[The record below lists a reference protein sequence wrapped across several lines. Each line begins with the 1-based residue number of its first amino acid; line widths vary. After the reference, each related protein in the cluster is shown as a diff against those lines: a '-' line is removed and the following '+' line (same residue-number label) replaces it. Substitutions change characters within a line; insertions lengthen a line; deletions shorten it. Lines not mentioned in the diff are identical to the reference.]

1 MDNKLNILVIATGY
15 PARLLKTITDRGHE
29 YRLAK
34 PGDFDLYLSD
44 NTKGFDRVF
53 LNGKPLVASNFNAVI
68 TRIGENRAFAAAI
81 IRQLQHNL
89 GIFCVQSGAAID
101 TCANKFK
108 AAQIMSEKHLKVPR
122 QIYSMSGRYPRM
134 YVKKLGGLPMIL
146 KELSGSK
153 GKGLIQLES
162 PLQTN
167 MTLESYYGSDRR
179 IILQEFL
186 DNGGTD
192 ERHIVCG
199 GKVVNSMRRHAP
211 DNDIRANLSLSGS
224 GEKIEP
230 DEATKQFVI
239 DCCEAIPGLNFAGV
253 DIMKVR
259 QGEEET
265 KYFIEI
271 NSNPG
276 EKIIEITG
284 HNHYEDLLD
293 YVEQNY
299 RRKAPGKPIEE
310 ASSTAPGVITKV
322 ADKPIEEASNTAEVI
337 TKVAD
342 PHMTYDQMC
351 DVWNGK
357 EPRQTGIKSVDRH
370 MTYDQMCDV
379 WDGKK

>member
-1 MDNKLNILVIATGY
+1 MSKLHILVLASGY
-15 PARLLKTITDRGHE
+15 PTKLLNTIKERGHE
-29 YRLAK
+29 YTIAH

-44 NTKGFDRVF
+44 NPKGYDKVF
-53 LNGKPLVASNFNAVI
+53 LYGNRLIASKYDAVI
-68 TRIGENRAFAAAI
+68 TRIGENRAFASAI

-89 GIFCVQSGAAID
+89 GMFCVQSGASIE

-108 AAQIMSEKHLKVPR
+108 AAQIISEKHLKVPR
-122 QIYSMSGRYPRM
+122 QMYSMTGRYPAM
-134 YVKKLGGLPMIL
+134 YVEKLGGLPMIL

-167 MTLESYYGSDRR
+167 MTLESYYGSERR

-211 DNDIRANLSLSGS
+211 KEDIRANLSLSGS
-224 GEKIEP
+224 GEKITP
-230 DEATKQFVI
+230 DEDTKQFVI

-253 DIMKVR
+253 DVMKVKR
-259 QGEEET
+259 GDEEI

-276 EKIIEITG
+276 EKIIDITG
-284 HNHYEDLLD
+284 HNHYEDLVKF
-293 YVEQNY
+293 VEDNY
-299 RRKAPGKPIEE
+299 KRKTLG
-310 ASSTAPGVITKV
+310 
-322 ADKPIEEASNTAEVI
+322 NTNAES
-337 TKVAD
+337 KLNA
-342 PHMTYDQMC
+342 
-351 DVWNGK
+351 
-357 EPRQTGIKSVDRH
+357 
-370 MTYDQMCDV
+370 
-379 WDGKK
+379 